1 MKTRKPINKDLYDAM
16 SEKLIRE
23 GMPRHCGLCSCYSK
37 CSSSDPYKICPW
49 LRKAQTLLFVS
60 RRIKD
65 LGFSLIVLFCLV
77 NLSFAGVVG
86 TNGGEV
92 VSSDGKVKLV
102 VPAGALVEEKNI
114 ELVLVDRAALNNA
127 VPQNAAMLSVVDC
140 SPQGLVFNSPVSLVY
155 TLTQAE
161 IPGTQVELG
170 LYDSEHGRIVP
181 TGQTAVV
188 QSDGYSVSF
197 SLEHFS
203 TYAALKNLVSQ
214 GAPIGSGV
222 KIPLP
227 DLLTG
232 AFSYSLP
239 ISIPPARKGV
249 QPALAL
255 TYRSNNGNSWLGMG
269 FGLNPGYIVRSTK
282 LGPPIYNDLSETFYF
297 ITDSGTT
304 ELVHLVDNLYQAK
317 IESSFLRFYKES
329 GDYWKVVSKDGSVLW
344 LGQAEGAKE
353 IAAGGT
359 FAWYLTKAVDTNG
372 NYVEYQYTKDEGKSY
387 LNKINY
393 AGNESGLSSTNSV
406 EFVLEPRDDVFSSYI
421 SGSKIVTRLRL
432 KQVLVKANNELVWR
446 YELHYGVSADTDRSL
461 LARVTRF
468 SSDNQQF
475 PVQSFIYQESH

>member
-1 MKTRKPINKDLYDAM
+1 MVYFFATKQKTGKGVKGMKTTKIINSDLYDAM

-23 GMPRHCGLCSCYSK
+23 GMPRHCGLCSRYPK
-37 CSSSDPYKICPW
+37 CSVLDPNKICPW
-49 LRKAQTLLFVS
+49 LKKARALLFRS
-60 RRIKD
+60 RRRMFFWSFIF
-65 LGFSLIVLFCLV
+65 LFSCFLRI
-77 NLSFAGVVG
+77 SFAETIGLQ
-86 TNGGEV
+86 GGEII
-92 VSSDGKVKLV
+92 SPNGKVKLLI
-102 VPAGALVEEKNI
+102 PQGALSEEKNI
-114 ELVLVDRAALNNA
+114 ELVLVDLEALSNA
-127 VPQNAAMLSVVDC
+127 VPKNAAMLSVVDC
-140 SPQGLVFNSPVSLVY
+140 RPQGLVFNSSVSLVY

-344 LGQAEGAKE
+344 LGQAEGDLPPKKW
-353 IAAGGT
+353 T
-359 FAWYLTKAVDTNG
+359 QRRV
-372 NYVEYQYTKDEGKSY
+372 
-387 LNKINY
+387 
-393 AGNESGLSSTNSV
+393 
-406 EFVLEPRDDVFSSYI
+406 
-421 SGSKIVTRLRL
+421 
-432 KQVLVKANNELVWR
+432 
-446 YELHYGVSADTDRSL
+446 GVSIKAGS
-461 LARVTRF
+461 
-468 SSDNQQF
+468 
-475 PVQSFIYQESH
+475 